1 MADLAGNL
9 STAPISVSNLVNL
22 SNLERVFTDIYDKL
36 STFSSRLDQLES
48 GLASNVSLTRFLSLK
63 NEYESNMNLMEN
75 RLKYLEESASE
86 FKPIIA
92 KCTYNQESIEKLRE
106 NAKSLV
112 STQSFE
118 SSLNDLQ
125 SSVNEQLDQMNNS
138 KSNNE
143 RCKKLEESAKN
154 LSQQM
159 SAMESMLQCK
169 VDKSQVPLIESCQ
182 KQLDS
187 LERFRDQISQRV
199 CIIDDQIAD
208 INTDL
213 DAKLNQ
219 TTFDDA
225 QIEIEKI
232 LLKKVDMAF
241 LNEQVIKRLN
251 TLLPDLLVLLKEH
264 KQVTASQCWNEL
276 QCMQS
281 QMKQVLDRLDVNK
294 SNIESILEHKQVTA
308 SQCWNELQC
317 MQSQM
322 KQVLDRLDVNKSN
335 IESILKSLYN
345 IPSVQQME
353 IKADKEYC
361 HNLSRECKQ
370 FCKSECERLEANMK
384 SASTEINKLKTISN
398 SLTDKMKVALRFI
411 DWYSTL
417 QLES

>member
-9 STAPISVSNLVNL
+9 SAAPISVSNLVNL

-125 SSVNEQLDQMNNS
+125 SSVNEQLEQMNNS

-294 SNIESILEHKQVTA
+294 SNIESIL
-308 SQCWNELQC
+308 
-317 MQSQM
+317 
-322 KQVLDRLDVNKSN
+322 
-335 IESILKSLYN
+335 KSLYN

-398 SLTDKMKVALRFI
+398 SLADKMKVALRFI